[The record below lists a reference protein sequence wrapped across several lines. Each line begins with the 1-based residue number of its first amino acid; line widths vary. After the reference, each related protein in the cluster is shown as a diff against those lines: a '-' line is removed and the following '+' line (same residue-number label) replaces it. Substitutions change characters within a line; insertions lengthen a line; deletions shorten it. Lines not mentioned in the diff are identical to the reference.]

1 MSLNILNLFLS
12 IPALLIA
19 FTVREY
25 TRARVADSLGDKTP
39 RFQKRLTLDPLAHID
54 PVGFIAMLLFNFG
67 WSKPVQINKSAFK
80 RYRKDSLK
88 VNISAWLS
96 NLIVAVVVAII
107 YALFIKLFG
116 RVNSDI
122 ISIITIILRYI
133 IIFNVNLF
141 VFNILPLPGLD
152 GFRILEDYSPKT
164 FYKISETIYQY
175 YTIILI
181 LVIVA
186 GGRILYIPT
195 NFIMNIL
202 ETLIKIII

>member
-1 MSLNILNLFLS
+1 MSSYILNLFLS

-25 TRARVADSLGDKTP
+25 TRAKVADKLGDKTP
-39 RFQKRLTLDPLAHID
+39 RFQKRLTLDPFAHID
-54 PVGFIAMLLFNFG
+54 PVGFIAMLLFKFG

-80 RYRKDSLK
+80 KYRKDSLK

-96 NLIVAVVVAII
+96 NLVAAALFAVI
-107 YALFIKLFG
+107 YALFVKVFG
-116 RVNSDI
+116 GINSDI
-122 ISIITIILRYI
+122 IGIIAIILRYVI
-133 IIFNVNLF
+133 VFNVNLF

-164 FYKISETIYQY
+164 FYKIADTVYQY

-181 LVIVA
+181 LVIA
-186 GGRILYIPT
+186 FGGSLLSIPS
-195 NFIMNIL
+195 NFIMNML
-202 ETLIKIII
+202 NTLIRIIA

>member
-1 MSLNILNLFLS
+1 MSFSILNLFLS
-12 IPALLIA
+12 VPALLIA

-25 TRARVADSLGDKTP
+25 TRAKVADSLGDKTP

-54 PVGFIAMLLFNFG
+54 IVGFIAMLFFGFG

-96 NLIVAVVVAII
+96 NLVVAFVFAII
-107 YALFIKLFG
+107 YALFIKFFG
-116 RVNSDI
+116 RVNSDVVNI
-122 ISIITIILRYI
+122 IRVILIYI
-133 IIFNVNLF
+133 IKLNVNLF
-141 VFNILPLPGLD
+141 VFNTLPLPGLD

-164 FYKISETIYQY
+164 FYKIADVIYQY

-181 LVIVA
+181 LVIAV
-186 GGRILYIPT
+186 GGRILYIPS
-195 NFIMNIL
+195 NFIMNII
-202 ETLIKIII
+202 ESLIRLIM